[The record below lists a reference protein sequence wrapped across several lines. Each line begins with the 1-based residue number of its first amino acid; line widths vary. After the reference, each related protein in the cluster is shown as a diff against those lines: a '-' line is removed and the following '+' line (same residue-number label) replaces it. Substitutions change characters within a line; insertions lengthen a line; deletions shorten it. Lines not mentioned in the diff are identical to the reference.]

1 MLIQLKSRIQEPEVQ
16 ELLSYSVF
24 PDPDQLNR
32 ALQQYVDKDELHLE
46 GYEDEG
52 QLIGLIGYES
62 TGTSEITIRH
72 IAVLPENRFKNYGRG
87 MISQVL
93 AKYNPDRLIAET
105 DVEAVEFYRNTG
117 FVVYSLGELVPGVE
131 RFRCVLE
138 KDEEPDE
145 E

>member
-24 PDPDQLNR
+24 PDPDHLNR
-32 ALQQYVDKDELHLE
+32 ALKQYVDKEELHLD

-62 TGTSEITIRH
+62 TGTSEITIHH

-117 FVVYSLGELVPGVE
+117 FVVYSLGELYPGVE

-138 KDEEPDE
+138 KDEEQDE
-145 E
+145 D

>member
-1 MLIQLKSRIQEPEVQ
+1 MKSRIQEPEVQ

-24 PDPDQLNR
+24 PDPDHLNR
-32 ALQQYVDKDELHLE
+32 ALKQYVDKEELHLD

-62 TGTSEITIRH
+62 TGTSEITIHH

-117 FVVYSLGELVPGVE
+117 FVVYSLGELYPGVE

-138 KDEEPDE
+138 KDEEQDE
-145 E
+145 D

>member
-1 MLIQLKSRIQEPEVQ
+1 MLIHLKSRIQEPEVQ

-24 PDPDQLNR
+24 PDPDHLNR
-32 ALQQYVDKDELHLE
+32 ALQHYVNKDELHLD

-52 QLIGLIGYES
+52 QLIGLIGYEK
-62 TGTSEITIRH
+62 TGASEVTIHH

-117 FVVYSLGELVPGVE
+117 FVVYSLGELYPGVE

-138 KDEEPDE
+138 KDEGQDE
-145 E
+145 D

>member
-1 MLIQLKSRIQEPEVQ
+1 MLIDLKSRIQEPEVQ

-46 GYEDEG
+46 GYGDEG
-52 QLIGLIGYES
+52 QLIGLIGYER
-62 TGTSEITIRH
+62 TGTSEITIHH

-87 MISQVL
+87 MISQLL
-93 AKYNPDRLIAET
+93 ANYNPDRLIAET

-117 FVVYSLGELVPGVE
+117 FVVYSLGELYPGVE

-138 KDEEPDE
+138 KDEQQDE

>member
-1 MLIQLKSRIQEPEVQ
+1 MLINLKSRIQEPEVQ

-24 PDPDQLNR
+24 PDPEQVGR
-32 ALQQYVDKDELHLE
+32 ALQQYVQKDELLLD

-52 QLIGLIGYES
+52 QLIGLIGYEQ
-62 TGTSEITIRH
+62 TGISEITIQH

-87 MISQVL
+87 MIAQL
-93 AKYNPDRLIAET
+93 LEKYNPDRLIAET
-105 DVEAVEFYRNTG
+105 DQEAVEFYRNTG
-117 FVVYSLGELVPGVE
+117 FVVYSLGELYPGVE

-138 KDEEPDE
+138 KDEDAIE

>member
-1 MLIQLKSRIQEPEVQ
+1 MLIDLKSRIQEPEVQ

-52 QLIGLIGYES
+52 QLIGLIGYER
-62 TGTSEITIRH
+62 TGTSEITIHH

-87 MISQVL
+87 MISQLL
-93 AKYNPDRLIAET
+93 ANYNPDRLIAET

-117 FVVYSLGELVPGVE
+117 FVVYSLGELYPGVE

-138 KDEEPDE
+138 KDEQQDE

>member
-1 MLIQLKSRIQEPEVQ
+1 MLIDLKSRIQEPEVQ

-32 ALQQYVDKDELHLE
+32 ALQQYVDKDELHLD

-62 TGTSEITIRH
+62 TGTSEITIHH

-117 FVVYSLGELVPGVE
+117 FVVYSLGELYPGVE

-138 KDEEPDE
+138 KDEEQDE
-145 E
+145 D

>member
-24 PDPDQLNR
+24 PDPDHLNR
-32 ALQQYVDKDELHLE
+32 ALQQYVDKEELHLD

-62 TGTSEITIRH
+62 TGTSEITIHH

-117 FVVYSLGELVPGVE
+117 FVVYSLGELYPGVE

-138 KDEEPDE
+138 KEEEQDED
-145 E
+145 

>member
-1 MLIQLKSRIQEPEVQ
+1 MLIQLKSRIHEPEVQ

-24 PDPDQLNR
+24 PDPDHLNR
-32 ALQQYVDKDELHLE
+32 ALQQYVDKEELHLE

-62 TGTSEITIRH
+62 TGTSEITIHH

-93 AKYNPDRLIAET
+93 AQYNPDRLIAET

-117 FVVYSLGELVPGVE
+117 FVVYSLGELFPGVE

-138 KDEEPDE
+138 KDEEQNED
-145 E
+145 